1 MTDLFEPV
9 SFAHGGPAMANRFML
24 APLTNTL
31 SHEDGRLS
39 DEEFG
44 WLTMRARGG
53 FGITMTCAAHVQAR
67 GQGFPGQ
74 LGIFSDDHRDGLARL
89 AAGIKAAGSVAM
101 VQLHH
106 AGIRS
111 PGHLIGAEPVGPSDY
126 PKTGARSLTPAEV
139 EQLAEDFVAAAG
151 RAERAGFDGVE
162 IHAAH
167 GYVVSQ
173 FLSAEVN
180 RRTDRYGGSLEN
192 RARLLFDIVGGIR
205 ARCRDGFLLAVRLS
219 PERFGHKL
227 AEIRT
232 LAQRLMSEGLI
243 DLLDMSLWDVFKEP
257 EEEEFRGR
265 PLLAYFTDL
274 HRGRVRLA
282 AAGKIMG
289 ARDAA
294 RCLEAG
300 ADVVVV
306 GRAAILHHDFPRQV
320 EADPGF
326 KAVALPVT
334 AEHLCREGAGPAFV
348 RYLRNWQG
356 FVAEEADRPAG
367 VPGQPGRPA

>member
-9 SFAHGGPAMANRFML
+9 SFAHGGPAMPNRFML

-39 DEEFG
+39 DDEFR
-44 WLTMRARGG
+44 WLTMRAQGG
-53 FGITMTCAAHVQAR
+53 FGMTMTCAAHVQAR

-74 LGIFSDDHRDGLARL
+74 LGIFSDEHLDGLARL

-111 PGHLIGAEPVGPSDY
+111 PAALIEGEPVGPSDY
-126 PKTGARSLTPAEV
+126 PKTGARSLSPAEV

-151 RAERAGFDGVE
+151 RAERAGFDGVQ

-173 FLSAEVN
+173 FLSAEMN

-192 RARLLFDIVGGIR
+192 RARLLFEIVAGIR
-205 ARCRDGFLLAVRLS
+205 ASCRDDFVLAVRLS
-219 PERFGHKL
+219 PERFGMRL

-265 PLLAYFTDL
+265 PLLVYFTELD
-274 HRGRVRLA
+274 RKRVRLA
-282 AAGKIMG
+282 AAGRILG
-289 ARDAA
+289 SRDAL

-306 GRAAILHHDFPRQV
+306 GRAAILHHDFPRRVQ
-320 EADPGF
+320 ADPGF
-326 KAVALPVT
+326 EAVPLPVT
-334 AEHLCREGAGPAFV
+334 AEHLRHEGVGPAFI
-348 RYLRNWQG
+348 RYLRDRPG
-356 FVAEEADRPAG
+356 FVAEEAD
-367 VPGQPGRPA
+367 